1 MAEELS
7 IYHSID
13 LLLSSLIT
21 ALEIY
26 MKEQEKAA
34 LKKELDDFEKNGV
47 KFLFEGSHVES
58 GENLVDMLLGDE
70 DCTYM
75 RNYVFKG
82 AKIVEIGFNKIKLR

>member
-1 MAEELS
+1 MEEQ
-7 IYHSID
+7 
-13 LLLSSLIT
+13 
-21 ALEIY
+21 
-26 MKEQEKAA
+26 KKAA
-34 LKKELDDFEKNGV
+34 LKKELEDFSNNGV
-47 KFLFEGSHVES
+47 SFYMDGNPIEA

>member
-1 MAEELS
+1 ME
-7 IYHSID
+7 
-13 LLLSSLIT
+13 
-21 ALEIY
+21 
-26 MKEQEKAA
+26 EQEKAA

-47 KFLFEGSHVES
+47 KFLMDGYPVEPS
-58 GENLVDMLLGDE
+58 ENLVDILLGDE